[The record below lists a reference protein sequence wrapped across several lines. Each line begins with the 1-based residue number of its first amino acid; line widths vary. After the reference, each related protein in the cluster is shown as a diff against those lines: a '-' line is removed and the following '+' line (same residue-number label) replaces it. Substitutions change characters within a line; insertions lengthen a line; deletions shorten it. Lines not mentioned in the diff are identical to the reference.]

1 MDLEK
6 QPINTKE
13 ARISPGHGECIGVH
27 IIPWRRERMGQ
38 LSFFPDVDEK
48 KVRSLVAKEL
58 KLYKALKIRQQNKKE
73 LGENGIS
80 GHIFPKLLENDTENE
95 FKVIHM
101 ERALNNSLDS
111 IERKIIEMK
120 YLSPERQNDINIYME
135 LGLQKTPYYEKKK
148 QAIFMIASTLGII

>member
-1 MDLEK
+1 
-6 QPINTKE
+6 
-13 ARISPGHGECIGVH
+13 
-27 IIPWRRERMGQ
+27 MGTQ
-38 LSFFPDVDEK
+38 LSFFPDIDEK

-73 LGENGIS
+73 LDENGITE
-80 GHIFPKLLENDTENE
+80 HIFPKLLENDAENE

-101 ERALNNSLDS
+101 ERALNNSLDQ
-111 IERKIIEMK
+111 IERQIIEMK
-120 YLSPERQNDINIYME
+120 YLSRERQNDINIYLE

>member
-1 MDLEK
+1 M
-6 QPINTKE
+6 NN
-13 ARISPGHGECIGVH
+13 
-27 IIPWRRERMGQ
+27 Q

-48 KVRSLVAKEL
+48 MVRSLVVKEL

-73 LGENGIS
+73 LNDNGITDQ
-80 GHIFPKLLENDTENE
+80 IFPKLMENDSENE

-111 IERKIIEMK
+111 LERQIIEMK
-120 YLSPERQNDINIYME
+120 YLGPERQNDINIYLE

-148 QAIFMIASTLGII
+148 LAIFMIASTLGII

>member
-1 MDLEK
+1 
-6 QPINTKE
+6 
-13 ARISPGHGECIGVH
+13 
-27 IIPWRRERMGQ
+27 MGQ

-48 KVRSLVAKEL
+48 EVRSLVAKEL

-73 LGENGIS
+73 LDDYGIS
-80 GHIFPKLLENDTENE
+80 SHIFPKLLENDAEKE

-101 ERALNNSLDS
+101 ERALENSLDS
-111 IERKIIEMK
+111 IERQIIEMK

-148 QAIFMIASTLGII
+148 VAIFQLASSLGII